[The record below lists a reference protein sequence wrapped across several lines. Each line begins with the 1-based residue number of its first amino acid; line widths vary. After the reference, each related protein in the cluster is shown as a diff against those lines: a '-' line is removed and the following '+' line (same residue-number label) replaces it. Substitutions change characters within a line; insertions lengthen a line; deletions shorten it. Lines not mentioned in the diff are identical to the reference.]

1 MQRKLRLVQIGL
13 GPIGAKIC
21 QLVLDKEGI
30 EIVGACEKTNLG
42 KDVGEIIDLGGRLNV
57 MLVED
62 VNKAL
67 RAKPDIAIHSTVS
80 SLIQTRDQLVPV
92 IKAGVNVVST
102 CEELVYP
109 WHKQSEIAKE
119 LDTLAKS
126 NDVTLLGTGVNPG
139 FCMDF
144 FPIVMTGVCQDVEHI
159 RVSRVQDA
167 RSRRLPFQKKI
178 GAGCTINAFE
188 ELKAS
193 EQIRHVGLQESA
205 DMIAAAMGWKIDEYI
220 ESVIPIIADKEVS
233 SEYLVIKAGQ
243 VAGVE
248 QIAIGKLKG
257 KEIIKLEFRAYLG
270 APESY
275 DAVYIA
281 GTPNMEVVVKGGI
294 QGDIATASMVVNA
307 LPRVLAAH
315 PGLLTMKD
323 LPPVHPYH
331 GDWSALL

>member
-178 GAGCTINAFE
+178 GAGCTINA
-188 ELKAS
+188 
-193 EQIRHVGLQESA
+193 
-205 DMIAAAMGWKIDEYI
+205 
-220 ESVIPIIADKEVS
+220 
-233 SEYLVIKAGQ
+233 
-243 VAGVE
+243 
-248 QIAIGKLKG
+248 
-257 KEIIKLEFRAYLG
+257 
-270 APESY
+270 
-275 DAVYIA
+275 
-281 GTPNMEVVVKGGI
+281 
-294 QGDIATASMVVNA
+294 
-307 LPRVLAAH
+307 
-315 PGLLTMKD
+315 
-323 LPPVHPYH
+323 
-331 GDWSALL
+331 